1 MRVSV
6 VVDPLAGTEIEVK
19 LVCSLTRAGSV
30 VEPLGAEMVHPS
42 DTLSEEL
49 FVRFQEYGI
58 VGEQVAVLPV
68 RVACTVSDSIISL
81 NEVVPSSTRA
91 VAVH

>member
-1 MRVSV
+1 
-6 VVDPLAGTEIEVK
+6 
-19 LVCSLTRAGSV
+19 
-30 VEPLGAEMVHPS
+30 MVHPS
-42 DTLSEEL
+42 DTLSEEP

-81 NEVVPSSTRA
+81 NEVVPSSTNA